1 MSADGGLRRRVAVR
15 LTLLPDRRER
25 DLLSM
30 VLRRAQ
36 PTLTLDQRV
45 DPGYLLRRR
54 SPHQGTGV
62 STF

>member
-15 LTLLPDRRER
+15 PYFPDRRER

-36 PTLTLDQRV
+36 PTLDQRV

-54 SPHQGTGV
+54 SPHQRTGV